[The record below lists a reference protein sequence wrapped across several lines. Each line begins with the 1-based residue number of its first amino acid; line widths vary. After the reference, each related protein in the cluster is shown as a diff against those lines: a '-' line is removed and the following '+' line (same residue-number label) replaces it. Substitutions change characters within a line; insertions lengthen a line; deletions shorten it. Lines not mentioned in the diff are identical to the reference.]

1 MQHKLKLG
9 LLDPT
14 EMCSTIKMIGIDPLS
29 HTMLHLFLSV
39 NNQQTLPVPSG
50 FCTNPLCPTNSELI
64 LFNVLFTFHTV
75 VKMKSILSK

>member
-39 NNQQTLPVPSG
+39 NNQQTLPVSSG
-50 FCTNPLCPTNSELI
+50 FYTNPLCPINSELI
-64 LFNVLFTFHTV
+64 LFNVLFKHL
-75 VKMKSILSK
+75 K